1 MSEKI
6 DMYGGEILK
15 NTEDTAENTKHIA
28 DYMKRML
35 DVIEVVGLS
44 VANAHSKPPM
54 KRSASMGGKKPHK
67 KGYKGGKKSHKKGHK
82 GARSKTRRGRLD
94 FITHKGSKVFNR
106 RSHYQKKTAK
116 GVKKSPY

>member
-1 MSEKI
+1 M
-6 DMYGGEILK
+6 DLYGREILK
-15 NTEDTAENTKHIA
+15 NTKDTAENTKDIA
-28 DYMKRML
+28 NYMKRIL
-35 DVIEVVGLS
+35 DVIEVVGLGI
-44 VANAHSKPPM
+44 
-54 KRSASMGGKKPHK
+54 R
-67 KGYKGGKKSHKKGHK
+67 GGKKSHKKGHK